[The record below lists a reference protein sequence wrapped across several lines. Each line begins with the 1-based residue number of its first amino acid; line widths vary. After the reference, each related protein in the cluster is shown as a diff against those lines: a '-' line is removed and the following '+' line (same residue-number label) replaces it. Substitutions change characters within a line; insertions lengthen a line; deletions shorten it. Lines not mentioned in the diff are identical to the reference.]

1 MLNLVLKSTSKI
13 PVCGAVGLTEGRRNR
28 LLFKREKRQEGKGKQ
43 FSMAGQYA
51 GLNCALEL
59 VSSSLIRVCDG
70 APERGQPESFRR
82 NPAGKNDFLPGNH
95 SRTCPGGSG
104 HLFD

>member
-59 VSSSLIRVCDG
+59 VS
-70 APERGQPESFRR
+70 
-82 NPAGKNDFLPGNH
+82 
-95 SRTCPGGSG
+95 
-104 HLFD
+104 